1 MLGSLGKMADPR
13 AQEVVTGDCGP
24 IPGQH
29 TLTAVFRSIG
39 DFPKYG
45 RLLRLLSLIGK
56 LVSGGGRI
64 WKMGKEFQ
72 YGRPSDGFL

>member
-1 MLGSLGKMADPR
+1 MLRSLSKMADPR

-29 TLTAVFRSIG
+29 TLTAVFRSVR

-45 RLLRLLSLIGK
+45 RLLRLLSLMGK
-56 LVSGGGRI
+56 LSPVAG
-64 WKMGKEFQ
+64 EF
-72 YGRPSDGFL
+72 